1 MTHSLLPE
9 PLRDQVRLL
18 GDQLGNTILE
28 HHGPRI
34 FNKIEEIRGLS
45 KSLAQA
51 ERKDGAP
58 TDYQPLVQVL
68 DRLPDAEVLPIA
80 RAFNQFLNLAN
91 IAEQHYFQG
100 VEGASP
106 DRLGPTLA
114 ELARKIGKDAL
125 AATLPRLRIELVLTA
140 HPTEVTRRTLIQKY
154 DKIAHTLSQLERC
167 DLTSAEM
174 ALEREDLARLIEEIW
189 HTNEIR
195 DTRPSALDE
204 AKWGFAVIEHSLWNA
219 VPAVLRHLDR
229 LSLEHVG
236 QPLPPDCQPLR
247 FFSWMGG
254 DRDGNPNVTSSV
266 TQQVLLLGRRKAAEF
281 YLRDVTAISEALS
294 MSTASAALR
303 EVVGSASLTPYRDL
317 LGELRLRLRLTQN
330 WAEQSLLGTPRPEP
344 SGLIRSRQDLL
355 KPLLLC
361 HESLHASNLRHIA
374 SGPLLDLI
382 RLVQAFGINLL
393 PLDIRQHSE
402 RHAQALD
409 EACRH
414 LELGSYL
421 EWPEQL
427 RLKFLLTELQSRRP
441 LLPRQ
446 WQMSEA
452 TQEVLAT
459 CHCIAEQTPELLSH
473 YVISMT
479 TDASD
484 ILAVVLLLKECGVTW
499 QLPIVPLFETLDD
512 LRHGVEV
519 MTTLWALPWYR
530 QYCGGRQTVM
540 IGYSDSAKDAGKF
553 AATWAQYCCQEALV
567 EAAAQAGIKLHLFH
581 GRGGTIGRGGGP
593 VEKAMASQPP
603 GSVQGSIRVTEQGE
617 MIRYKFGLPSVAF
630 HSLNN
635 YLQATLLATLDPAPQ
650 PIPEWRALME
660 RMSDASLA
668 TYRAVVVEN
677 PDFVRYF
684 RSLTP
689 EQELNKLALGSRPA
703 KRKLDGGIDSLRAIP
718 WVFAWTQVRLNLPG
732 WLGVRQALEAGLRET
747 PDTLFAMQ
755 EQWPFFSSFLDLI
768 EMLLGKC
775 DGGICAHYEA
785 ELVEPSLHGLGRHLR
800 EDLDCLILLINKLK
814 QQDELLD
821 TTPLLQQSIDVRKP
835 YVDPLNYLQA
845 ELLKRERRAG
855 SIAPQLERALKVTM
869 SGIAAGMRNT
879 G

>member
-18 GDQLGNTILE
+18 GDQLGTTILE

-51 ERKDGAP
+51 VGKDGAP
-58 TDYQPLVQVL
+58 SDYQPLVQVL

-91 IAEQHYFQG
+91 IAEQHYFQN

-114 ELARKIGKDAL
+114 ELVRKIGKDAL
-125 AATLPRLRIELVLTA
+125 ATTLPRLRIELVLTA

-154 DKIAHTLSQLERC
+154 DQVAHTLSQLERC
-167 DLTSAEM
+167 DLTPAEQ
-174 ALEREDLARLIEEIW
+174 AQEHENLVRLIEEIW

-195 DTRPSALDE
+195 DARPSALDE
-204 AKWGFAVIEHSLWNA
+204 AKWGFAVIEHSLWA
-219 VPAVLRHLDR
+219 ALPAVLRHLDR

-254 DRDGNPNVTSSV
+254 DRDGNPNVTGTV

-281 YLRDVTAISEALS
+281 YLRDVTAVSEALS
-294 MSTASAALR
+294 MSTASLALR
-303 EVVGSASLTPYRDL
+303 DVVGSASLTPYRDL
-317 LGELRLRLRLTQN
+317 LGELRQRLRLTQH
-330 WAEQSLLGTPRPEP
+330 WAEHSLLGTLQPEP

-355 KPLLLC
+355 TPLMLC
-361 HESLHASNLRHIA
+361 YESLLACHLRHVA
-374 SGPLLDLI
+374 GGQLLDLI

-393 PLDIRQHSE
+393 PLDIRQHGA
-402 RHAQALD
+402 RHAQVLD
-409 EACRH
+409 ELCRH
-414 LELGSYL
+414 LDLGSYL

-427 RLKFLLTELQSRRP
+427 RVKFLLTELQSRRP

-446 WQMSEA
+446 WPMSEA

-459 CHCIAEQTPELLSH
+459 CHCIAQQTPELLSH

-479 TDASD
+479 TNASD
-484 ILAVVLLLKECGVTW
+484 ILAVVLLLKECGVNW

-512 LRHGVEV
+512 LHHGVEV
-519 MTTLWALPWYR
+519 MTTLWELPWYR

-567 EAAAQAGIKLHLFH
+567 QAARQAGIKLHLFH

-635 YLQATLLATLDPAPQ
+635 YLQATLLATVDPAPQ
-650 PIPEWRALME
+650 PIAQWRALME
-660 RMSDASLA
+660 RMSDASLR
-668 TYRAVVVEN
+668 TYRSVVVEN
-677 PDFVRYF
+677 VDFVRYF

-689 EQELNKLALGSRPA
+689 EQELNKLAMGSRPA
-703 KRKLDGGIDSLRAIP
+703 KRKMDGGIDSLRAIP

-732 WLGVRQALEAGLRET
+732 WLGVRQALEAGLSEA
-747 PDTLFAMQ
+747 PETLFAMQ

-775 DGGICAHYEA
+775 DGAICAHYEA
-785 ELVEPSLHGLGRHLR
+785 ELVDPSLHALGKRLR

-855 SIAPQLERALKVTM
+855 SIAPMLERALKVTM